1 MQPWLKVQQKLH
13 PKFDPA
19 FQEELKGLLSY
30 ELLEDVD
37 YYRLDLVNIVS
48 IFAKQARDREDINGN
63 VTLLHF
69 TKKEIEENFDI
80 DIQTLKPYL
89 TMLVNMHI
97 GLSNIYRVNGIKGSL
112 DELGKC
118 FLFGSMADY
127 GDDYIPD
134 ATGEES
140 VMISHGLNDIMCQ
153 LTGPLEELNQGF
165 DLESF
170 KDNPIA
176 LQTIMENI
184 PRIRPISTCVTG
196 KDNIFGFIQENMLS
210 NCDLSDNDVFD
221 SMTVKEQVATI
232 FSNVISDICDLFP
245 EDHDEDIQMGL
256 IHVQDVL
263 ILAMTTLCYHNQDN
277 YTALICFK
285 HPSFI
290 EAH

>member
-1 MQPWLKVQQKLH
+1 MQPWLKVQKKLH
-13 PKFDPA
+13 PKFDPE

-30 ELLEDVD
+30 ELRDEVD
-37 YYRLDLVNIVS
+37 YYRLDLVNMVS
-48 IFAKQARDREDINGN
+48 IFVKQAKDREDITGN
-63 VTLLHF
+63 VIDVHF
-69 TKKEIEENFDI
+69 TKKEIEEHYDI

-89 TMLVNMHI
+89 TLLVNMHL
-97 GLSNIYRVNGIKGSL
+97 GLSNIYRVNGVKGTL
-112 DELGKC
+112 EDLGKC
-118 FLFGSMADY
+118 FLYGSMADY

-134 ATGEES
+134 ATGDES

-153 LTGPLEELNQGF
+153 LAGPLEELNQGF
-165 DLESF
+165 NLEVF

-176 LQTIMENI
+176 LQTIMENT

-196 KDNIFGFIQENMLS
+196 KDNTFEFIHESMLS
-210 NCDLSDNDVFD
+210 NCDISDTYVFD
-221 SMTVKEQVATI
+221 NMTVKEQVATI
-232 FSNVISDICDLFP
+232 LSNVISDICDLFP
-245 EDHDEDIQMGL
+245 DDHDEDIQMGL

-263 ILAMTTLCYHNQDN
+263 ILAMTTSCYHNQDN

>member
-1 MQPWLKVQQKLH
+1 MQRWLKVQKKLH
-13 PKFDPA
+13 PKFDPE
-19 FQEELKGLLSY
+19 FQEELRGLLNY
-30 ELLEDVD
+30 ELREDVND
-37 YYRLDLVNIVS
+37 FRLDLVNMVS
-48 IFAKQARDREDINGN
+48 IFAKQAKDREDITGN
-63 VTLLHF
+63 VIDVHF
-69 TKKEIEENFDI
+69 TKKEIEEHYDI

-97 GLSNIYRVNGIKGSL
+97 GLSSIYRINGINGTL
-112 DELGKC
+112 EELGKC
-118 FLFGSMADY
+118 FLYGSMADY

-134 ATGEES
+134 ATGDES

-153 LTGPLEELNQGF
+153 LTGPLDELNQGF

-170 KDNPIA
+170 KGNPIA
-176 LQTIMENI
+176 LQTIMENT

-196 KDNIFGFIQENMLS
+196 KDNTFGFIQENMLS
-210 NCDLSDNDVFD
+210 NCDLSDTDAFD
-221 SMTVKEQVATI
+221 KMTLKEQVVTI
-232 FSNVISDICDLFP
+232 FIDVIADIWELFP